1 MNYSERRLE
10 IFNKYSANLKQLS
23 ESKTLKRGGKVFQI
37 KEPCYVCPLCLEIFY
52 DSALSQSVLNPLT
65 LEDVPPK
72 ALGGKPVILTC
83 KSCNNNSGRDLDSHL
98 KAKIDLDL
106 FMDGEKEIPST
117 FGIKGNNHFK
127 SLMSFNCEEGRF
139 SFSYSH
145 KNPYAKREVESLI
158 SKWNESQFE
167 FKIKGP
173 NQRRF
178 LVALIRVAYL
188 LAFEKFGYAYLLSP
202 GGSIVRE
209 QIINP
214 EKDIIVYKLL
224 FSTNRQLLEGK
235 KGIHF
240 VKTPE
245 YLKAIFVVFSLNLG
259 TSIKQ
264 FGLLLPGPQAEHVES
279 FLKLEIDCNHEFTL
293 LQKSEVDFLKMA
305 KGYLEIW
312 PFLQQDVGKG

>member
-1 MNYSERRLE
+1 M

-23 ESKTLKRGGKVFQI
+23 ESKSLKRGGKVFQI
-37 KEPCYVCPLCLEIFY
+37 KEPCYICPLCLEIFY

-72 ALGGKPVILTC
+72 SLGGKPVILTC
-83 KSCNNNSGRDLDSHL
+83 KRCNNNSGRDLDSHL

-106 FMDGEKEIPST
+106 FMEGEKEIPST

-127 SLMSFNCEEGRF
+127 SLMSFNSDERRF
-139 SFSYSH
+139 RFSYSH

-158 SKWNESQFE
+158 SKWNGSQFE

-173 NQRRF
+173 NQRRS
-178 LVALIRVAYL
+178 LGALIRVAYL
-188 LAFEKFGYAYLLSP
+188 LAFEQFGYAYLLSP

-214 EKDIIVYKLL
+214 EKQIIFDKLL
-224 FSTNRQLLEGK
+224 FSTNKQLAQGKEGV
-235 KGIHF
+235 HF

-245 YLKAIFVVFSLNLG
+245 SLKAIFVVFSLNVG
-259 TSIKQ
+259 TSIEY
-264 FGLLLPGPQAEHVES
+264 FGIFLPGPRAEYVES
-279 FLKLEIDCNHEFTL
+279 YLKFDIVGNNELSL
-293 LQKSEVDFLKMA
+293 LQKPEVDFLKMA
-305 KGYLEIW
+305 KGYFEIW
-312 PFLQQDVGKG
+312 PHLRQDVGES